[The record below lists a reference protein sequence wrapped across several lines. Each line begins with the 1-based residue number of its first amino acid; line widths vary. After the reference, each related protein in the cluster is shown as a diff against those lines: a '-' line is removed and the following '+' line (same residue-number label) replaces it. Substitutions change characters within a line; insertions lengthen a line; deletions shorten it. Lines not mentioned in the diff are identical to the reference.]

1 MGATSSFTR
10 ARRPAACTQGPSTR
24 AVAHGLERPPSYPQT
39 MQRPSPTC
47 DLCSRPAAWRGPIAL
62 ALASGALSCAGAR
75 EWQQPIIP
83 SRAPTAM
90 AITSPAEAPAPE
102 ERGVVAMA
110 AASAAKDPAAS
121 ADTSAA
127 ARETSQ
133 APAKS
138 STDEEFPIH
147 GSLTSRYRYR
157 TGGGGQDQ
165 DLYETLV
172 LDAGDRKRN
181 GFTAHVMATL
191 FADLDGRRDRDD
203 QFVFPSLADTFNE
216 PVQPIL
222 YQAFVDIDKP
232 PLVGELRVGRQFDY
246 FTPEFAHFDGVR
258 VATAPAGK
266 SKVVAGAYGGVPV
279 RIYDATS
286 IGDSI
291 LGLWGEGQPWGGG
304 RVRLDWM
311 HVDDDDRFGANSND
325 LLGATVWQRLTD
337 NARMEARYTRLENED
352 RDVRLRANWD
362 DPEAD
367 LRLQASYYQLL
378 ETQRNFANEFDP
390 FFSTLQ
396 DYFPFGQ
403 VRLQGSK
410 GLSRR
415 TRLDA
420 GVDVRRVNDSSD
432 EGAFNR
438 DFDREWLSLVLLDRF
453 APGLTF
459 TLTADLWNSDQ
470 RDIQTWGLD
479 ASRDLKT
486 GLRWSL
492 GSNYALYRYD
502 YFSGN
507 ERDNVRVWYARL
519 RKDIGRGGSVDLR
532 YDYEEFDGDTF
543 HVVLVGATWRF

>member
-1 MGATSSFTR
+1 
-10 ARRPAACTQGPSTR
+10 
-24 AVAHGLERPPSYPQT
+24 
-39 MQRPSPTC
+39 
-47 DLCSRPAAWRGPIAL
+47 
-62 ALASGALSCAGAR
+62 
-75 EWQQPIIP
+75 
-83 SRAPTAM
+83 M
-90 AITSPAEAPAPE
+90 AITSPAEAPAPD

-110 AASAAKDPAAS
+110 ASSGPSDAAAS
-121 ADTSAA
+121 AESSAS
-127 ARETSQ
+127 ARESSQ
-133 APAKS
+133 SGSAQGQSKAQS
-138 STDEEFPIH
+138 SEEFPIH
-147 GSLTSRYRYR
+147 GSLISRYRFR
-157 TGGGGQDQ
+157 TGGGGSDQ

-172 LDAGDRKRN
+172 LNAGDRKRN
-181 GFTAHVMATL
+181 GFTAHVMATV

-222 YQAFVDIDKP
+222 YQAYVDIDKP

-246 FTPEFAHFDGVR
+246 FTPEFAHFDGLR
-258 VATAPAGK
+258 VATAPAGQ
-266 SKVVAGAYGGVPV
+266 SKLVAGAYGGVPV

-291 LGLWGEGQPWGGG
+291 VGLWGEGQPWGGG

-311 HVDDDDRFGANSND
+311 HVEDDDRFGANSND
-325 LLGATVWQRLTD
+325 LLGATVWQRLSD
-337 NARMEARYTRLENED
+337 KARMEARYTRLENED
-352 RDVRLRANWD
+352 RDVRLRTNWD

-378 ETQRNFANEFDP
+378 STQRNFANEFDP

-396 DYFPFGQ
+396 DYFPFTQ
-403 VRLQGSK
+403 LRLQGSK
-410 GLSRR
+410 GLSTRA
-415 TRLDA
+415 RLDA
-420 GVDVRRVNDSSD
+420 GVDVRRVDDASD
-432 EGAFNR
+432 VSAFNR

-453 APGLTF
+453 APGLAFTF
-459 TLTADLWNSDQ
+459 TADFWNSDA
-470 RDIQTWGLD
+470 RDIQTWGVD
-479 ASRDLKT
+479 ATRDIKD

-502 YFSGN
+502 YFSGS
-507 ERDNVRVWYARL
+507 ERDDVRVWYARL